1 MTDFKTTF
9 EESRATY
16 ESISNPLLQL
26 VQQPVNR
33 ELTNQFGE
41 TVLITVNP
49 TINVIAEELHGIGL
63 NLQEQIRNS
72 ENPDSLNKEVASI
85 FTDITSRR
93 IQPDAEE
100 SETDAFI
107 LYTAIGYGIL
117 AGLTDTE
124 VFDEE
129 ESNQE

>member
-1 MTDFKTTF
+1 MSNFKDVF
-9 EESRATY
+9 EEKS
-16 ESISNPLLQL
+16 SIYQELTSLLL
-26 VQQPVNR
+26 PQPVS
-33 ELTNQFGE
+33 EVLCVKFGE
-41 TVLITVNP
+41 TQPVFVLP
-49 TINVIAEELHGIGL
+49 TINVVAEELHSIGL
-63 NLQEQIRNS
+63 DLQEQIRNS
-72 ENPDSLNKEVASI
+72 DNPDSLNKEVASI

-107 LYTAIGYGIL
+107 LSTAIGYGIL

-124 VFDEE
+124 VFDDE